1 MNLVYF
7 FFNLIYKPAISKA
20 TNYINMFVS
29 LGLIAYEISLFVY
42 GLSGKTSDIQETW
55 SLALL
60 SVAGVMLVIIVAWI
74 LYRGFLFIKKDLLGI
89 GVAKS

>member
-1 MNLVYF
+1 
-7 FFNLIYKPAISKA
+7 
-20 TNYINMFVS
+20 MFVS